1 MCPRGDA
8 RRLKALTLR
17 KKELKGTVQSHKD
30 ALIVTLWI
38 GGFDVERVM
47 IDQGSGA
54 EIMYLDL
61 YEGLGLTL

>member
-1 MCPRGDA
+1 M
-8 RRLKALTLR
+8 

-38 GGFDVERVM
+38 GGFDVERIM

-61 YEGLGLTL
+61 FEGLGLTL